1 MGRGRREGLPRQV
14 RREAQGVPD
23 LAGRRLVP
31 VVVLAGQVDLDER
44 TLNAAGVA
52 RAASLVDYAGSL
64 RLAID
69 DAANQLRGLARVT
82 AEGVDGWATR
92 E

>member
-1 MGRGRREGLPRQV
+1 MISALAV
-14 RREAQGVPD
+14 A
-23 LAGRRLVP
+23 AGRRLVP

>member
-1 MGRGRREGLPRQV
+1 MRWGAGEFSFGRPIHWIVALHGAAP
-14 RREAQGVPD
+14 
-23 LAGRRLVP
+23 
-31 VVVLAGQVDLDER
+31 QVDLDER

-69 DAANQLRGLARVT
+69 DAANQLHGLALVT